1 MNDTPSSERSGA
13 PRDPGTEY
21 RFIRAWG
28 ELLGSREPCIR
39 DQIARA
45 RTENAPP
52 TAIYRTQAGTWA
64 TTEDITRSTTRREL
78 GLDPLPVR
86 APEVAELTVYL
97 RTLLAGDEYLREVH
111 GLHEASVPGIGRVR
125 MTFTTGHY
133 AHLDV
138 SVTEDALSESGTGV

>member
-28 ELLGSREPCIR
+28 ELLGSREPFIR

-45 RTENAPP
+45 RAEGAPP
-52 TAIYRTQAGTWA
+52 TAIYRTQSGEWA
-64 TTEDITRSTTRREL
+64 TTEGITRAALRRQL
-78 GLDPLPVR
+78 GLDPLPPR
-86 APEVAELTVYL
+86 APEVADLTVYL
-97 RTLLAGDEYLREVH
+97 RILIAGDERLRDVH
-111 GLHEASVPGIGRVR
+111 GLSEVTVPGPGRVR
-125 MTFTTGHY
+125 LVFTTGHH

-138 SVTEDALSESGTGV
+138 QVTDASSEFGTRG